1 VDLGDGGTDHLVRRD
16 GTVVAEDVL
25 CGVVAV
31 DVRGDEVERDVI
43 GRGVGDHVAD
53 PGGLRGSGASDADA
67 RVDAFEGAGGVV
79 VQLEV
84 GLLGGAASPEIDVGL
99 VPDFEVPLRD
109 FIDAV
114 ALDEVLGEGDDEGV
128 PPSPWAERRSAC
140 TRRRGSRG
148 ARQASLGMKLIS
160 TKGRTPLASRPS

>member
-1 VDLGDGGTDHLVRRD
+1 MDLGDGGTDHLVRRD

-31 DVRGDEVERDVI
+31 DVRGDEVERHVV
-43 GRGVGDHVAD
+43 GRGMGDHVAD
-53 PGGLRGSGASDADA
+53 PGGLCGGGASHADA

-114 ALDEVLGEGDDEGV
+114 ALDEVLGEGGDEGV
-128 PPSPWAERRSAC
+128 PPGVVLGRRDYLLVPEGVVVEARGKLLWA
-140 TRRRGSRG
+140 
-148 ARQASLGMKLIS
+148 
-160 TKGRTPLASRPS
+160 